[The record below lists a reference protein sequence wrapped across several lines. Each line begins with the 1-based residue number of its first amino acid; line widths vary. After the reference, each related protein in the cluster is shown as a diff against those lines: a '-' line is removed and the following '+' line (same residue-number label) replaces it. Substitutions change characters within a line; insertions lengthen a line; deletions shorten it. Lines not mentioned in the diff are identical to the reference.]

1 MKSKINFIEGK
12 TGKCLVQMVGPL
24 LLSMILMMAYNMVDS
39 LWVGN
44 LLGEAGYAALT
55 TSTAVILILNAIAM
69 GAGNGVSILISQIVG
84 AGKKEEVGGATA
96 TIFAVS
102 GVFSILVTTLLEFFL
117 PLILKV
123 LQTPEEIYGQAYE
136 YLEIYL
142 LGYAAIY
149 LYMQFTAVFRSFGDP
164 VFQVKGMFVSTI
176 LNAIINPVLISF
188 WGIKGAAYATVLA
201 EILCLGF
208 AIVYYKKKVFFSIVW
223 KEMSCKY
230 LKEFVR
236 AAIPSAIQQ
245 CMPAI
250 STAAMTIL
258 VSRFGVTTLTAY
270 GVCGK
275 LETFL
280 FYPAMAVN
288 MALTSIVGQCMG
300 AERKDRVK
308 SYMKCA
314 IIYGAMAM
322 AVLSVGIIVFSGELS
337 HMFVQN
343 SEVSQTVKE
352 FFHIV
357 SIGYVL
363 YFITSCYLGK
373 LSGEGKPGM
382 SMLLLIFYYVIVR
395 IPLAYCLVES
405 SIGLNGI
412 WIAILVSHIVAAIL
426 ALVIGNKNRILSRT
440 FT

>member
-84 AGKKEEVGGATA
+84 AGKKKEVEGATA

-123 LQTPEEIYGQAYE
+123 LQTPKEIYGQAYE

-176 LNAIINPVLISF
+176 LNAIIDPVLISF

-208 AIVYYKKKVFFSIVW
+208 AIVYYKKKAFFSIVW

-288 MALTSIVGQCMG
+288 MALTTIVGQCMG

-314 IIYGAMAM
+314 IIYGAMVM

-363 YFITSCYLGK
+363 YFVTSCYLGK

-395 IPLAYCLVES
+395 IPLAYCMVES